1 MAKCYTRITE
11 DDGTVM
17 YCIVDTARHELSGF
31 IDEDGIKIDFS
42 LGEFWKHDCPW
53 VISSPLIASGDEER
67 FVAMMDR
74 FDEHMA
80 SRYRS
85 DWEDGKVWFENL
97 GLLRAVESEEAPEE

>member
-1 MAKCYTRITE
+1 MAKCYMRITE
-11 DDGTVM
+11 DDGTAM
-17 YCIVDTARHELSGF
+17 YCIVDTARHELSKF

-42 LGEFWKHDCPW
+42 LGEFWKQGCPW
-53 VISSPLIASGDEER
+53 IISSPLIASEDEER

-85 DWEDGKVWFENL
+85 DWEGGKAWFEGL
-97 GLLRAVESEEAPEE
+97 GLLRVVEAEERPEE